1 MGKSNILFVSYLI
14 FLMSLNLQASSE
26 SSCSR
31 ETLMILG
38 GTWSNSRMFS
48 QHLNR
53 LLYSSNTSD
62 LEQLVKIAQVS
73 DLDKVY
79 ESIKSNKGAS
89 TVDQLK
95 AIYFKLAIVKYL
107 SASNEEEAYKALKDQ
122 LLKLIDQSTRP
133 EQSLTK
139 SFSSWTS
146 LLSDAQTF
154 LLSLKNHQVHD
165 KFKTFRTWKTS
176 SEKVKEKIVSEVK
189 KAQAFKKNSDVKG
202 GVVHAAQVRFE
213 TESAVFVAGLAREQ
227 KIFLEDVTLSKV
239 DHENMVNLVFE
250 RKYRILARF
259 ILRNPDDVHSI
270 SDADLDELRSYLL
283 KLKVF
288 DVHDLINNPKRYPLL
303 TLFTNRLLE
312 LKQQL
317 MVNLKRRLEIA
328 RRGYRQI
335 NDEDD
340 LIQTLFTIVKKPTKD
355 LLEAHAKAQTEELVK
370 VLQLNET
377 IDLLL
382 KLTKKSESP
391 AVKAEPMFLGSS
403 FQRAPKLKVQITE
416 GDWLRYANEE
426 ISKIDMIIAQA
437 INEFLG
443 DKNPNWES
451 LKNTQSSMI
460 DLLQAIVKDTTSE
473 DSEPLSSTI
482 MGKNSE
488 IIMKMVKIMLRF
500 GDGHGAY
507 EVLMQ
512 NKHLTNL
519 EEDDVL
525 SIIQND
531 LQKMSSSST
540 GNAYVDKVKINY
552 AQGVK
557 DFQKN
562 IQNAKKNKRTNL

>member
-1 MGKSNILFVSYLI
+1 MDHFMGKSNILFVSYLI

-189 KAQAFKKNSDVKG
+189 K
-202 GVVHAAQVRFE
+202 H
-213 TESAVFVAGLAREQ
+213 
-227 KIFLEDVTLSKV
+227 
-239 DHENMVNLVFE
+239 
-250 RKYRILARF
+250 
-259 ILRNPDDVHSI
+259 
-270 SDADLDELRSYLL
+270 
-283 KLKVF
+283 
-288 DVHDLINNPKRYPLL
+288 KR
-303 TLFTNRLLE
+303 
-312 LKQQL
+312 
-317 MVNLKRRLEIA
+317 LKRI
-328 RRGYRQI
+328 
-335 NDEDD
+335 
-340 LIQTLFTIVKKPTKD
+340 P
-355 LLEAHAKAQTEELVK
+355 
-370 VLQLNET
+370 
-377 IDLLL
+377 
-382 KLTKKSESP
+382 
-391 AVKAEPMFLGSS
+391 
-403 FQRAPKLKVQITE
+403 
-416 GDWLRYANEE
+416 
-426 ISKIDMIIAQA
+426 
-437 INEFLG
+437 
-443 DKNPNWES
+443 
-451 LKNTQSSMI
+451 
-460 DLLQAIVKDTTSE
+460 
-473 DSEPLSSTI
+473 
-482 MGKNSE
+482 
-488 IIMKMVKIMLRF
+488 MLR
-500 GDGHGAY
+500 GG
-507 EVLMQ
+507 
-512 NKHLTNL
+512 
-519 EEDDVL
+519 
-525 SIIQND
+525 
-531 LQKMSSSST
+531 
-540 GNAYVDKVKINY
+540 
-552 AQGVK
+552 
-557 DFQKN
+557 
-562 IQNAKKNKRTNL
+562 